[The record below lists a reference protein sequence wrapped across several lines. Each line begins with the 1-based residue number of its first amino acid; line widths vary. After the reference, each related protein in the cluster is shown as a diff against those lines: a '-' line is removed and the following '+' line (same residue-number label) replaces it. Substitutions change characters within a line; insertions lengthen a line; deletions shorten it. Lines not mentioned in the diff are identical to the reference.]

1 MSDSIRPLIPLQ
13 RRKTTAPVRDHAEIS
28 PTLNSQDQMATLAAL
43 VVPVLMLFH
52 LVGPVPADLGIHA
65 GSLSPCESTA
75 HCSRSHWA
83 SASPQSDF
91 ATLAAAV
98 AEMPR
103 TVVVEATDS
112 YLHAEAS
119 SALFGFVDD
128 LELLAVGDGIEA
140 RSVSRLGDSDL
151 GVNAAR
157 LAQLERLV
165 QA

>member
-1 MSDSIRPLIPLQ
+1 MSDSIRPLIAWQ
-13 RRKTTAPVRDHAEIS
+13 RRKTTALVRDHAEIS
-28 PTLNSQDQMATLAAL
+28 PTLNSQDRMATLAAF

-98 AEMPR
+98 EEMPR

-119 SALFGFVDD
+119 SSLFGFVDD